1 MSRSSVILRKCL
13 QMLSLWVCLQ
23 TPAFAHPHIFIDG
36 GMQLVFNSQGQ
47 IVSLRQSWKFD
58 ELFAA
63 YALQGLPRSKAGEVA
78 PEELEKITKEWMT
91 ALADPESHF
100 FTEAMQGTNKFAFGT
115 AKDAAT
121 TWDVKTGQ
129 LTLSFELPFVT
140 PITPGKQ
147 AVEVDIS
154 DSSYFVAFAYKG
166 SSSYRLDGAPQSC
179 RINYLS
185 PRPLDPKTERLLWSI
200 PADQKELPPELKEVT
215 KQLSHQFKVTC

>member
-1 MSRSSVILRKCL
+1 M
-13 QMLSLWVCLQ
+13 
-23 TPAFAHPHIFIDG
+23 PAFAHPHIFIDG
-36 GMQLVFNSQGQ
+36 GVQLVFDSQGQ

-63 YALQGLPRSKAGEVA
+63 YALQGLPRTKGGEVA
-78 PEELEKITKEWMT
+78 PDELEKITKEWMT

-129 LTLSFELPFVT
+129 LTLSFELPFVK
-140 PITPGKQ
+140 PIIPGKQ

-166 SSSYRLDGAPQSC
+166 SSSYRLEGAPQSC

>member
-13 QMLSLWVCLQ
+13 QVLGVWACLHM
-23 TPAFAHPHIFIDG
+23 PAFAHPHIFIDG
-36 GMQLVFNSQGQ
+36 GVQLVFNTQGQ
-47 IVSLRQSWKFD
+47 IVALRQSWKFD

-78 PEELEKITKEWMT
+78 PEELQKITKEWMT

-100 FTEAMQGTNKFAFGT
+100 FTEAMQGANKFAFGV
-115 AKDAAT
+115 AKDAVT
-121 TWDVKTGQ
+121 NWDAKSAQ

-147 AVEVDIS
+147 AVEIDIA
-154 DSSYFVAFAYKG
+154 DSTYFVAFAYKG
-166 SSSYRLDGAPQSC
+166 SSSYRLDGAPRSC
-179 RINYLS
+179 RMNYIS

>member
-13 QMLSLWVCLQ
+13 LMLSLWVCLQ
-23 TPAFAHPHIFIDG
+23 TPALAHPHIFIDG
-36 GMQLVFNSQGQ
+36 GVQLVFNSQGQ

-63 YALQGLPRSKAGEVA
+63 YALQGLPRAKSGEVA
-78 PEELEKITKEWMT
+78 PGELEKITKEWMT
-91 ALADPESHF
+91 ALADPKSHF

-166 SSSYRLDGAPQSC
+166 SSSYRLEGAPQSC

>member
-13 QMLSLWVCLQ
+13 QVLGVWACLHL
-23 TPAFAHPHIFIDG
+23 PAFAHPHIFIDG
-36 GMQLVFNSQGQ
+36 GVQLVFHSQGQ
-47 IVSLRQSWKFD
+47 IVALRQSWKFD

-63 YALQGLPRSKAGEVA
+63 YALQGLPRSKTGEVA
-78 PEELEKITKEWMT
+78 PGELEKITKEWMT

-100 FTEAMQGTNKFAFGT
+100 FTEAMQGTNKFAFGS

-121 TWDVKTGQ
+121 TWDAKSGQ
-129 LTLSFELPFVT
+129 LTLSFELPFAT

-147 AVEVDIS
+147 TVEVDIS

-166 SSSYRLDGAPQSC
+166 SSSYRLEGAPSSC